1 MELVEQILPR
11 LVVLTISLLVQAV
24 ASDTAGGGEQT
35 KVGEGGAPNILIIL
49 SDDMGFSDLGCYGGE
64 ISPPHLN

>member
-24 ASDTAGGGEQT
+24 ASDTA
-35 KVGEGGAPNILIIL
+35 VGDDQSNVAEVGAPNILIIL
-49 SDDMGFSDLGCYGGE
+49 SDDMGFSVLGC
-64 ISPPHLN
+64 